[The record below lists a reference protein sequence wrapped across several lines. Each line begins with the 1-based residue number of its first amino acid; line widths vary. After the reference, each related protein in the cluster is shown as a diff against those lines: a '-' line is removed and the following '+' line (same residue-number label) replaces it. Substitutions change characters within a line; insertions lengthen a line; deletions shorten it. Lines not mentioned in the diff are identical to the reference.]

1 MILLLYILFLLG
13 ESASSDGLARPLH
26 HWSHHGLA
34 ISGLVV
40 GLGGIRSR
48 VFTVSKD
55 QVLFNLFPHWI
66 HFAFRSLCLS
76 FCSTLLQSKYLI
88 NSRLARST
96 ASRRVTLFKTS
107 RSTSRCQRSPL
118 TPQRRP
124 CSAARLPARSTCL
137 WLRILRETWRWA

>member
-55 QVLFNLFPHWI
+55 QVLFNLFPH
-66 HFAFRSLCLS
+66 
-76 FCSTLLQSKYLI
+76 
-88 NSRLARST
+88 
-96 ASRRVTLFKTS
+96 
-107 RSTSRCQRSPL
+107 
-118 TPQRRP
+118 
-124 CSAARLPARSTCL
+124 
-137 WLRILRETWRWA
+137 